1 MKEVDVTHIE
11 LGMFV
16 WYTKHLLKAKKLF
29 ESQVLWSGAV
39 R

>member
-16 WYTKHLLKAKKLF
+16 CYTKHLLKANKLF
-29 ESQVLWSGAV
+29 ES
-39 R
+39 